1 MEGPKDD
8 GRKEVGVLTPTRP
21 TAMMSSKAQ
30 KRQSKLGRAFVYVLP
45 GHFSG
50 QFGGVQRKLLGPL
63 NPSNS

>member
-1 MEGPKDD
+1 MEGPKDA
-8 GRKEVGVLTPTRP
+8 GRKEVGVLTPAKP

-30 KRQSKLGRAFVYVLP
+30 KKQSKPSRPFVYVLP

-50 QFGGVQRKLLGPL
+50 RFGGVQGKLLGPL